1 MEMKRVV
8 ARFMV
13 HKVGSF
19 VIKERVLCFGE
30 YGFST
35 FDREN
40 EQLTNTWAYEDVDG
54 VSALEG
60 ETVSAAS
67 TIHVSFV
74 VGLICLTAPA
84 TRTS

>member
-19 VIKERVLCFGE
+19 VVKERVLCFGE

-67 TIHVSFV
+67 RTSGRFL
-74 VGLICLTAPA
+74 VGLMVSGCS
-84 TRTS
+84 RD